1 MAGGRNRLRNR
12 GRGTSYGS
20 TFLGTPENVPDSQI
34 PSVPQAVDHAA
45 EEGAPPTLARLYKLT
60 HQHADGTFSHPRA
73 EALQRC
79 RGSDSRG
86 RDSADARKSG
96 RCTVQLSAIEQDRIF
111 EQVAPKKRGR
121 IPGIGV

>member
-1 MAGGRNRLRNR
+1 MAGGRSRLRNR

-20 TFLGTPENVPDSQI
+20 TFLGTPDNVPDSQI

-73 EALQRC
+73 EKLCNDVEARFK
-79 RGSDSRG
+79 RSDSG
-86 RDSADARKSG
+86 ARKSG
-96 RCTVQLSAIEQDRIF
+96 RCTVQLYAIEQDRIF
-111 EQVAPKKRGR
+111 EQVARRKGR